1 MAAADK
7 LHLLSLSEV
16 AQKIRSGEVSSADL
30 TRTMIDRIRSC
41 DPDYKAYAQV
51 TKAQAISAAIEADA
65 EIKAGV
71 YKGPLHGVPIA
82 IKDILEFKGSRTE
95 VGSKIR
101 SGHIS
106 SQTATVVE
114 KLRAAGA
121 VILGKLNMTEFAL
134 SGYHPDK
141 DVPINPW
148 NKDYWSGVSSSGSGV
163 AASAC
168 LAFGTLGTDTGGS
181 IRFPSAAN
189 GVVGIKPTYG
199 AVSCSGAF
207 PLAWSLDHIGPITRS
222 VEDAAIML
230 QAIVGHDPKDE
241 HSVAV
246 KDFDCLSAMKDGVKG
261 LRIGVDEAYISIEGV
276 HPDIIASVN
285 QMVEVLKSLGAEIIP
300 VDMAQLATLGEIW
313 GGIVAYEAAKTHADT
328 YPSRK
333 DEYGPVFDGLLEA
346 GQGLTDDDYAQMQ
359 QGVALAKQIMEKALS
374 DVDMV
379 ICPGSPVLTGTTAE
393 LGPQDILPPE
403 VVAFFVMYAA
413 PFNYSGSPSITVPCG
428 FDSNDMPLGVQFI
441 GHHFGESKII
451 QAAYAYEQATEWHKK
466 FPPGLAD

>member
-1 MAAADK
+1 MRK
-7 LHLLSLSEV
+7 QSLHLLSLFEV
-16 AQKIRSGEVSSADL
+16 AEKLKSGQLRSVDVSKAML
-30 TRTMIDRIRSC
+30 ARITEQDSH
-41 DPDYKAYAQV
+41 YKAYNQV
-51 TKAQAISAAIEADA
+51 LEARALASAIQADA
-65 EIKAGV
+65 EIEAG
-71 YKGPLHGVPIA
+71 YDKGPLHGVPIA
-82 IKDILEFKGSRTE
+82 VKDILEMKGSRTE

-101 SGHIS
+101 AGHNS
-106 SQTATVVE
+106 DSTATVVE
-114 KLRAAGA
+114 KLKDSGA

-163 AASAC
+163 ATSAC

-181 IRFPSAAN
+181 IRFPAAAN

-222 VEDAAIML
+222 VEDAALML
-230 QAIVGHDPKDE
+230 QAIAGYDPKDK
-241 HSVAV
+241 HSVEV
-246 KDFDCLSAMKDGVKG
+246 NNFDCLKSMKDGVRG
-261 LRIGVDEAYISIEGV
+261 LRIGIDEAYVSIEGV
-276 HPDIIASVN
+276 HPDIIESTKQTA
-285 QMVEVLKSLGAEIIP
+285 EVLKSLGAGIVP

-328 YPSRK
+328 YPSRR

-346 GQGLTDDDYAQMQ
+346 GLTLTDDDYEQMQ
-359 QGVALAKQIMEKALS
+359 QGIALAKQIMEKALS
-374 DVDMV
+374 SVDMV
-379 ICPGSPVLTGTTAE
+379 VCPGSPVLTGTTTE
-393 LGPQDILPPE
+393 FGPQDILPPE
-403 VVAFFVMYAA
+403 AVSFFVMYAA